1 MTPQCLQ
8 RLQTPCANMKIVW
21 HGNNSIPAMCAL
33 LKLEHDKICVNYI
46 TPYTFCIK
54 LPSIA
59 RLWSPFALAFK
70 STQSH
75 TFFFHKKKPS
85 HFRILKDLMLNFDSS
100 ELIPFM
106 YGWRIRKYFCSMIF
120 STYSYFFRPYFS
132 IWTFLKGDFPLVFP
146 RIHTT
151 KMHFL

>member
-33 LKLEHDKICVNYI
+33 LKLEHDKICVNNI

-59 RLWSPFALAFK
+59 RLWSPFVLAFQL
-70 STQSH
+70 THSH
-75 TFFFHKKKPS
+75 TFFQKKPIS
-85 HFRILKDLMLNFDSS
+85 LQDFEGPRVEFWFFQAHTFYVWVKSTRIFLLDDIFYLFIFFSSIFLYLNVFKGKF
-100 ELIPFM
+100 LI
-106 YGWRIRKYFCSMIF
+106 CF
-120 STYSYFFRPYFS
+120 SQNP
-132 IWTFLKGDFPLVFP
+132 
-146 RIHTT
+146 H
-151 KMHFL
+151 H